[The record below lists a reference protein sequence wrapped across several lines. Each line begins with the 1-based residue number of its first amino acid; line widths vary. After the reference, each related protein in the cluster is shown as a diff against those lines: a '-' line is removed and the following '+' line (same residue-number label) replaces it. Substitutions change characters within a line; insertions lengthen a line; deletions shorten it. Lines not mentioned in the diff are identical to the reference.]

1 MVTFC
6 LKEETQKFIIYL
18 YYPEGDE
25 SLKPGVIVVDKEKEA
40 IDITEVA
47 ENDIERDIQ
56 PQELNE
62 MAIVINKMKKERG
75 VTDFVEFVTEPEH
88 RIYYGDH
95 AVREI
100 CKYLVKGE
108 VPKKGMQ
115 AWY

>member
-6 LKEETQKFIIYL
+6 LKEETAKYIIYL

-25 SLKPGVIVVDKEKEA
+25 SQKPGVIVVDKEKEE
-40 IDITEVA
+40 IDITEVS

-56 PQELNE
+56 PEELNE
-62 MAIVINKMKKERG
+62 LAIAINEMKKESG
-75 VTDFVEFVTEPEH
+75 DTDYVELATEPEH
-88 RIYYGDH
+88 SIYYGDH

>member
-6 LKEETQKFIIYL
+6 LNEENEKFIVYH

-25 SLKPGVIVVDKEKEA
+25 SLKPGVIVVDKEKEE

-56 PQELNE
+56 PEELNE
-62 MAIVINKMKKERG
+62 LAIAINEMKRERG
-75 VTDFVEFVTEPEH
+75 ATDFVELATEPEH
-88 RIYYGDH
+88 SIYYGDH

-100 CKYLVKGE
+100 CKYLAKGE
-108 VPKKGMQ
+108 TPKKGMQ